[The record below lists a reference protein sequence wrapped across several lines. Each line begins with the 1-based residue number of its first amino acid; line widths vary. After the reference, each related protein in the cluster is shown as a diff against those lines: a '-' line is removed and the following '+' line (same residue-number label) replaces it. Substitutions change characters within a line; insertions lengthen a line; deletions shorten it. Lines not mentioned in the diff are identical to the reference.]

1 MNRRNIIAIASAASL
16 AGALIGATPAMATPD
31 PAKAISLWDP
41 FDLGGCYVTDAAGTT
56 TFDSGCDG
64 HLSVRYNSDGSVAM
78 AMYQDQGQL
87 PPDAVLPTSAQSR
100 DISFTN
106 AAGQFIKCSEIIEPS
121 GEYKSKCYFNAQT
134 Q

>member
-1 MNRRNIIAIASAASL
+1 MTGRNIIAITAAASI
-16 AGALIGATPAMATPD
+16 AGALTCATPAMATPD

-64 HLSVRYNSDGSVAM
+64 HLTVRYYSDGSVAM
-78 AMYQDQGQL
+78 AMYQDQGEL

-106 AAGQFIKCSEIIEPS
+106 SAGQYVQCSEIIMPS

>member
-1 MNRRNIIAIASAASL
+1 MTSRNLIAIAAV
-16 AGALIGATPAMATPD
+16 AGALTLAAPATATPD
-31 PAKAISLWDP
+31 PDKAISLWDP

-64 HLSVRYNSDGSVAM
+64 HLAVRYSGGEVAM

-87 PPDAVLPTSAQSR
+87 PADAVLPTTATSR
-100 DISFTN
+100 DISFVN
-106 AAGQFIKCSEIIEPS
+106 GAGQYITCSEIIVPS

-134 Q
+134 QP